1 MKTFFAWQLAQQVP
15 PDTHPLARE
24 DGGWY
29 PGKHFDPTDIL
40 TDPKNWIVWK
50 QFLIFFFS
58 MIFGPV
64 IAFVVVE
71 YGLRK
76 GFGLGHQRSQII
88 GAVCAMLCLQVLM
101 LSYARIAVHEEKH
114 DYAELQA
121 AKKKASKDTEEAT
134 ETLTNGSPEKAEESE
149 EAEPDVAAEDKP
161 DHAESK
167 PEADTPVKEAEP
179 VEEPMPEQDQADNAG
194 LKKRK

>member
-1 MKTFFAWQLAQQVP
+1 MKTFFVFFFAQQVP

-58 MIFGPV
+58 MIFAPV

-88 GAVCAMLCLQVLM
+88 GAVCAMLCLQILM
-101 LSYARIAVHEEKH
+101 LSYARIAVHEEHH
-114 DYAELQA
+114 DYAEQQA
-121 AKKKASKDTEEAT
+121 AKKATKDTEEAT
-134 ETLTNGSPEKAEESE
+134 ETLTNGSPEKAEASE
-149 EAEPDVAAEDKP
+149 EDEESDVATEDKA
-161 DHAESK
+161 DCAESK
-167 PEADTPVKEAEP
+167 LDADAPAKDVKP
-179 VEEPMPEQDQADNAG
+179 IEEPMPEQGQADSAG